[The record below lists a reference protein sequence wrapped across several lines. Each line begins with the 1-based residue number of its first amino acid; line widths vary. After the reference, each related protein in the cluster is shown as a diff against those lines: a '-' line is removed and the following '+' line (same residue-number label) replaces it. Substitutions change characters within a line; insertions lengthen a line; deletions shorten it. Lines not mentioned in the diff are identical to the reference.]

1 MRNLRSTLFE
11 RYKSLHRQKLKIE
24 AELESIEREITDA
37 RHEREASATKPKP
50 QARSKSKVAPRSK
63 AQPRTKGAKGQLSP
77 VTQEMAKK
85 TITAMRA
92 VGDGQPVTRRD
103 VAAKLGMS
111 DYATTYR
118 LQRLQSLGFVE
129 RVGNQHYRVVDIVPD
144 L

>member
-1 MRNLRSTLFE
+1 
-11 RYKSLHRQKLKIE
+11 
-24 AELESIEREITDA
+24 
-37 RHEREASATKPKP
+37 
-50 QARSKSKVAPRSK
+50 
-63 AQPRTKGAKGQLSP
+63 
-77 VTQEMAKK
+77 MAKK